1 MNRFLVW
8 RSREHTE
15 KCSRS
20 CKTSLLL
27 KGSMQRPYNRRQV
40 VSISVRL
47 CVWNWGRGGEGG
59 VKIEDEGGGGEG
71 DEGQG
76 ED

>member
-1 MNRFLVW
+1 MCL
-8 RSREHTE
+8 ELG
-15 KCSRS
+15 K
-20 CKTSLLL
+20 
-27 KGSMQRPYNRRQV
+27 
-40 VSISVRL
+40 
-47 CVWNWGRGGEGG
+47 GGEGG